1 MATRYFRL
9 HSICCHNP
17 VSVVYSLKNVVKE
30 RLVDGVGFRLHVP
43 SIEIKS
49 QENIALVGHSG
60 CGKSTLL
67 DMLALIL
74 HPDKTDTFNLQ
85 PVEGKPHQIDRLW
98 LRKKQSHLSQIRKQH
113 IGYVLQSGGLLPYLT
128 VRENIELPRRL
139 LKLADDD
146 SINSI
151 ARVLG
156 IHRQLDKLPGLLSA
170 GERQRAAFARALS
183 HRPSILLAD
192 EPTSA
197 LDPITAKKIMA
208 VVMELIKGLKITLIT
223 ASHDWAH
230 VYKMELRVLKQH
242 AEPIENG
249 RIYRST
255 FSD

>member
-1 MATRYFRL
+1 MA
-9 HSICCHNP
+9 
-17 VSVVYSLKNVVKE
+17 VVYSLRNVVKE
-30 RLVDGVGFRLHVP
+30 RLIDGVGFRLVVP
-43 SIEIKS
+43 SIEIRA
-49 QENIALVGHSG
+49 QENIAVVGHSG

-74 HPDKTDTFNLQ
+74 RPDDAEQFSLHP
-85 PVEGKPHQIDRLW
+85 IDGDNHDIGGLW
-98 LRKKQSHLSQIRKQH
+98 QRSRQSRLSQIRKKH

-139 LKLADDD
+139 LSLPNDD

-151 ARVLG
+151 SKVLG

-183 HRPSILLAD
+183 HRPSILIAD
-192 EPTSA
+192 EPTAA
-197 LDPITAKKIMA
+197 LDPITAQKIMA

-230 VYKMELRVLKQH
+230 VYKMELRTLKQE
-242 AEPIENG
+242 AEAVEDG
-249 RIYRST
+249 KIYQSR
-255 FSD
+255 FHD

>member
-1 MATRYFRL
+1 MT
-9 HSICCHNP
+9 I
-17 VSVVYSLKNVVKE
+17 VYDLKNVVKE
-30 RLVDGVGFRLHVP
+30 RLVDGVGYRLLVP
-43 SIEIKS
+43 SIEVRA

-67 DMLALIL
+67 DIFALIL
-74 HPDKTDTFNLQ
+74 HPDNVDTFTID
-85 PVEGKPHQIDRLW
+85 PVDGKAYEIDKLW
-98 LRKKQSHLSQIRKQH
+98 RRQRQSRLSQIRKQH
-113 IGYVLQSGGLLPYLT
+113 IGYVLQTGGMLPYLT

-146 SINSI
+146 SIDSI

-192 EPTSA
+192 EPTAS
-197 LDPITAKKIMA
+197 LDPITARKIMA

-230 VYKMELRVLKQH
+230 VYKMDLRVLKQE
-242 AEPIENG
+242 AESVEGG
-249 RIYRST
+249 RIYQST
-255 FSD
+255 FHD

>member
-1 MATRYFRL
+1 MDT
-9 HSICCHNP
+9 
-17 VSVVYSLKNVVKE
+17 VVYSLKNVVKQRVIE
-30 RLVDGVGFRLHVP
+30 DTGFRLCV
-43 SIEIKS
+43 SNIEIKAGES
-49 QENIALVGHSG
+49 IAIVGHSG
-60 CGKSTLL
+60 CGKSTLM

-74 HPDKTDTFNLQ
+74 HPDETDQFEINPVDGKSLDINNLWRRNKRNQ
-85 PVEGKPHQIDRLW
+85 LA
-98 LRKKQSHLSQIRKQH
+98 QIRKQH

-128 VRENIELPRRL
+128 VRENIELPRKL
-139 LKLADDD
+139 LKLPDDD

-151 ARVLG
+151 SRVLG

-197 LDPITAKKIMA
+197 LDPITARKIMA

-230 VYKMELRVLKQH
+230 VYKTDLRILHQEAGPV
-242 AEPIENG
+242 EDG
-249 RIYRST
+249 RIYQSIFR
-255 FSD
+255 D